1 MRFKG
6 NLSNRNK
13 LLPSIWLKKCRGL
26 NHCKTEEE
34 IDEYASNVFLTV
46 MMINSVYEPDEYNDE
61 FVKKNLWYYSLKANS
76 GEAEKKYSYTT
87 ITEERI
93 ESDHKFY
100 SFGFLKTLETI
111 YTVPEEIKTENLLIG
126 FDKDTMV
133 AFAFYLNSYRSEHS
147 RQIYGPLDCLG
158 DIGGLV
164 DALVGI
170 GSAILYVCAFVS
182 PDHLDTHL
190 I

>member
-61 FVKKNLWYYSLKANS
+61 FVKKNIWYYSQKANS

-100 SFGFLKTLETI
+100 SFGFLKTLDTI
-111 YTVPEEIKTENLLIG
+111 YAVPEEIKTENLLIG

-170 GSAILYVCAFVS
+170 GSAILYVCTLIS
-182 PDHLDTHL
+182 PDHLDTHF